1 MPPQNYDYLD
11 QNIVATCLIQAYNN
25 DSFYNP
31 TTNNHSGFAADGT
44 YYLNGVQQVGAGSPL
59 GPTYA
64 SWYLELA
71 NPTLSGPEPSRDASA
86 TFPAY
91 GIILL
96 SPVAMTILDES
107 TPVPQANQLKM
118 WMQFALA
125 DGYMMTN
132 NYATFLSPS
141 VLAIQG
147 FTPSGLSYADGI
159 ISISYTPDSGNQPP
173 APAGTLPWVS
183 TTAYLMGQVVLA
195 GNPATAWIA
204 LSNSLGME
212 PTSSSAFWAT
222 YPQVGDSAQSHM
234 VVSIDFSQDAAYV
247 DVAL

>member
-44 YYLNGVQQVGAGSPL
+44 YYLNGVQQVGAGSPP
-59 GPTYA
+59 GPIYA
-64 SWYLELA
+64 SWYLEFA
-71 NPTLSGPEPSRDASA
+71 TPTASGPEPSRDSSA
-86 TFPAY
+86 KFPTY

-107 TPVPQANQLKM
+107 TPVPQANELKM
-118 WMQFALA
+118 WMEFALA
-125 DGYMMTN
+125 DGYMMTD
-132 NYATFLSPS
+132 NYASFLNPPQ
-141 VLAIQG
+141 LTIQG

-173 APAGTLPWVS
+173 ALVGTPD
-183 TTAYLMGQVVLA
+183 
-195 GNPATAWIA
+195 P
-204 LSNSLGME
+204 E
-212 PTSSSAFWAT
+212 PV
-222 YPQVGDSAQSHM
+222 PGDSTRSHM

>member
-1 MPPQNYDYLD
+1 MPPANYDYLD

-31 TTNNHSGFAADGT
+31 AANFHTGFAADGT
-44 YYLNGVQQVGAGSPL
+44 FYLSGVQQVGAGSPP
-59 GPTYA
+59 GPIYA

-71 NPTLSGPEPSRDASA
+71 HPTASGPEPSRDASA

-125 DGYMMTN
+125 DAYMMTN
-132 NYATFLSPS
+132 NYVSALSPPQ
-141 VLAIQG
+141 LAIQG

-159 ISISYTPDSGNQPP
+159 ISITYTPDSGNQPP
-173 APAGTLPWVS
+173 VLSGTPD
-183 TTAYLMGQVVLA
+183 
-195 GNPATAWIA
+195 PI
-204 LSNSLGME
+204 
-212 PTSSSAFWAT
+212 
-222 YPQVGDSAQSHM
+222 PQPGDSAQSHM

>member
-44 YYLNGVQQVGAGSPL
+44 YYLNGVQQLGAGSPP
-59 GPTYA
+59 GPIYA
-64 SWYLELA
+64 SWYTELA
-71 NPTLSGPEPSRDASA
+71 SPLIPATGPQPPRDDQAAFPT
-86 TFPAY
+86 Y

-107 TPVPQANQLKM
+107 TPVPQANELKM

-125 DGYMMTN
+125 DGYMMTD
-132 NYATFLSPS
+132 NYVSALNPPL
-141 VLAIQG
+141 LAIQG

-159 ISISYTPDSGNQPP
+159 ISITYTPDSGNQPP
-173 APAGTLPWVS
+173 A
-183 TTAYLMGQVVLA
+183 LA
-195 GNPATAWIA
+195 GSPVP
-204 LSNSLGME
+204 L
-212 PTSSSAFWAT
+212 
-222 YPQVGDSAQSHM
+222 PQPGDSTLSHM
-234 VVSIDFSQDAAYV
+234 VVSIDFSQDAAYL